1 MLNLIKLEFKK
12 TKLGWYYKGAV
23 IANLCILGFLCLIGS
38 EEKILLKTKW
48 RWLTRDPRCCF
59 SELL

>member
-23 IANLCILGFLCLIGS
+23 IANLCILGLLCLIGS
-38 EEKILLKTKW
+38 EEKTSLKQKC
-48 RWLTRDPRCCF
+48 RWLMPHPCRY
-59 SELL
+59 L